1 MAGGSCATALAAGGE
16 WGPTSRHRRGNRRLY
31 SDEVL
36 RVDVAVIGGGVTGL
50 ASALFLARQ
59 GASVCVLEREA
70 KTGRATSTHNS
81 GVIHAG
87 LYYPTGS
94 LKARLCVEGRDQLFE
109 FCATHRIPHARCGKL
124 VIAADEHEIDG
135 LHALERKA
143 RENGVRIEFVD
154 AAFIASK
161 EPNVRAVAAL
171 WSPDTG
177 IVEAEALVK
186 TLERLCREQDVAIV
200 VGSPL
205 TDAATVSDGIELV
218 TPHERFTAG
227 TVVNAAGLHADV
239 TSRMLGGTDFHIY
252 PCRGE
257 YAELK
262 PSRRSMVNGLVY
274 PLPHASG
281 AGLGVHLAKTTW
293 GSVTLGPT
301 IHYQESKDDYEGGRL
316 PLEDFVEPAQRL
328 LPWITLED
336 LQPGGSGIRAKLHG
350 PDQTFADFL
359 IQRDAV
365 NPRVIQAAGIDSPG
379 LTSCLAIG
387 RRVAGEWP
395 AGS

>member
-1 MAGGSCATALAAGGE
+1 M
-16 WGPTSRHRRGNRRLY
+16 
-31 SDEVL
+31 L
-36 RVDVAVIGGGVTGL
+36 RVDVAVVGGGVSGL
-50 ASALFLARQ
+50 ASALALAER
-59 GASVCVLEREA
+59 GASVCLLEREPHP
-70 KTGRATSTHNS
+70 GRATSTHNS

-87 LYYPTGS
+87 LYYPTDS
-94 LKARLCVEGRDQLFE
+94 LKARLCVEGRDRLYA
-109 FCATHRIPHARCGKL
+109 FCAAHRVPHARCGKL
-124 VIAADEHEIDG
+124 VIAADDHEVA
-135 LHALERKA
+135 ALETLRQKSHA
-143 RENGVRIEFVD
+143 NGVTSVEFVD
-154 AAFIASK
+154 ADFIRAK

-177 IVEAEALVK
+177 ILESEALVK
-186 TLERLCREQDVAIV
+186 ALEHLCRDRDVAIV

-205 TDAATVSDGIELV
+205 IGATTHADGIELA
-218 TPHERFTAG
+218 TPHERFVAG
-227 TVVNAAGLHADV
+227 TVVNAAGLHAD
-239 TSRMLGGTDFHIY
+239 TMSRLLGASDFHIY

-301 IHYQESKDDYEGGRL
+301 IHYQESKDDYESGRL
-316 PLEDFVEPAQRL
+316 PLEAFVEPAQRL
-328 LPWITLED
+328 LPWVTLAD

-350 PDQTFADFL
+350 PNQRFADFL
-359 IQRDAV
+359 IERDAV

-387 RRVAGEWP
+387 ARVADLWSAASG
-395 AGS
+395 A

>member
-1 MAGGSCATALAAGGE
+1 MSNDNT
-16 WGPTSRHRRGNRRLY
+16 T
-31 SDEVL
+31 
-36 RVDVAVIGGGVTGL
+36 VDVAVIGGGVTGL
-50 ASALFLARQ
+50 ASALALARL

-70 KTGRATSTHNS
+70 KPGRATSTHNS

-87 LYYPTGS
+87 LYYPQGS
-94 LKARLCVEGRDQLFE
+94 LKATLCVEGRDRLYR
-109 FCATHRIPHARCGKL
+109 FCEAHNVPHARCGKL
-124 VIAADEHEIDG
+124 VIASDDHDLPG
-135 LHALERKA
+135 LDKLLAIA
-143 RENGVRIEFVD
+143 RGNGVAVVPVD
-154 AAFIASK
+154 ADFILAK
-161 EPNVRAVAAL
+161 EPNVRAVAGI

-186 TLERLCREQDVAIV
+186 ALEHLCKAHDVAIV

-205 TDAATVSDGIELV
+205 TGASPHPSGIALH
-218 TPHERFTAG
+218 TPHEVIVAD
-227 TVVNAAGLHADV
+227 TVVNAAGLYADTV
-239 TSRMLGGTDFHIY
+239 SAALGGMPFKIY

-257 YAELK
+257 YAELA
-262 PSRRSMVNGLVY
+262 PSRRHMVNGLVY

-316 PLEDFVEPAQRL
+316 ALEDFVEPARKL
-328 LPWITLED
+328 LPWVTLAD

-350 PDQTFADFL
+350 PEAKFADFL
-359 IQRDAV
+359 IQRDTV

-379 LTSCLAIG
+379 LTSSLAVG
-387 RRVAGEWP
+387 ERVASIWSG
-395 AGS
+395 GR

>member
-1 MAGGSCATALAAGGE
+1 M
-16 WGPTSRHRRGNRRLY
+16 
-31 SDEVL
+31 L
-36 RVDVAVIGGGVTGL
+36 RVDVAVVGGGVTGL
-50 ASALFLARQ
+50 ASALALAER
-59 GASVCVLEREA
+59 GATVCLLEREPRL
-70 KTGRATSTHNS
+70 GRATSTHNS

-94 LKARLCVEGRDQLFE
+94 LKARLCVEGRESLFA
-109 FCATHRIPHARCGKL
+109 FCAAHRVPHERCGKL
-124 VIAADEHEIDG
+124 VVAADDHEVA
-135 LHALERKA
+135 ALDTLRQKA
-143 RENGVRIEFVD
+143 LDNGVTVELVSGDFV
-154 AAFIASK
+154 AAR

-186 TLERLCREQDVAIV
+186 TLEHLCREHDVAIV

-205 TDAATVSDGIELV
+205 VGASTQGDGIELA
-218 TPHERFTAG
+218 TPHERFVAG
-227 TVVNAAGLHADV
+227 TVINAAGLYADT
-239 TSRMLGGTDFHIY
+239 TSHVLGGMSFRIY

-301 IHYQESKDDYEGGRL
+301 IHYQESKDDYEGGRI
-316 PLEDFVEPAQRL
+316 PLEDFVEPAQQL
-328 LPWITLED
+328 LPWVRLED

-350 PDQTFADFL
+350 PDLKFADFL
-359 IQRDAV
+359 IQRDIV
-365 NPRVIQAAGIDSPG
+365 NARVIQAAGIDSPG
-379 LTSCLAIG
+379 LTSCLAVG
-387 RRVAGEWP
+387 RRVAELWSAAP
-395 AGS
+395 